1 MERNDAVE
9 KIRQLVGTD
18 LRKLAD
24 RYGVTVW
31 RGDKKNKGWAGHV
44 IERYLGLPLNS
55 AQAPNFGSWE
65 LKLVSLKRLKREPVI
80 TAKETMQIT
89 MVDPVYVAA
98 TKFEDSHV
106 FAKLNKMVVCARL
119 WESSEEL
126 SSILV
131 DVTTF
136 GLDDPDIYEQAR
148 QDYELIRETIRT
160 QGFDAVHSAMGVL
173 IQARTKGAG
182 HGTTSRA
189 FYARTCLV
197 KLIFDLPRTWE

>member
-9 KIRQLVGTD
+9 KIRQLVGAD

-65 LKLVSLKRLKREPVI
+65 LKLVSLKRLKTTGKI

-106 FAKLNKMVVCARL
+106 FAKLEKMVVCARL

-131 DVTTF
+131 DVRLF
-136 GLDDPDIYEQAR
+136 GLDDPDIYEQVR
-148 QDYELIRETIRT
+148 QDYELIRETIRR

-189 FYARTCLV
+189 FYARTRFV

>member
-1 MERNDAVE
+1 MDRNDAVD
-9 KIRQLVGTD
+9 KIRQLIGTD

-24 RYGVTVW
+24 HYDITVW
-31 RGDKKNKGWAGHV
+31 RGGKKNKGWAGHV

-65 LKLVSLKRLKREPVI
+65 LKLVSLKCLKRTPVI

-98 TKFEDSHV
+98 TKFQDSHV
-106 FAKLNKMVVCARL
+106 FAKLKKMVVCGRL
-119 WESSEEL
+119 WESPDEL

-131 DVTTF
+131 DVRTF
-136 GLDDPDIYEQAR
+136 DLDAPDVYEQVR
-148 QDYELIRETIRT
+148 QDYELIRGTIRT
-160 QGFDAVHSAMGVL
+160 QGFEAVHSKMGVL

-189 FYARTCLV
+189 FYARKGFV
-197 KLIFDLPRTWE
+197 NLILGLPRKWE

>member
-1 MERNDAVE
+1 MKRNDAVE

-136 GLDDPDIYEQAR
+136 GLDDPDIYEQVR

-189 FYARTCLV
+189 FYARTSFV
-197 KLIFDLPRTWE
+197 KLIFDLPHKWE